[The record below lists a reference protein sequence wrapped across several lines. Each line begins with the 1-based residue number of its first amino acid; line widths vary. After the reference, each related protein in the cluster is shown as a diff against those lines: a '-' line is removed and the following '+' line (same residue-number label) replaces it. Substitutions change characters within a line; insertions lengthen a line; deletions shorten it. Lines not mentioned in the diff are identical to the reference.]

1 MLIDRNLYEWRAAG
15 GIGGIAPDVNRRS
28 GNASYTDLAARGTS
42 RKSMAPT
49 AGPFSCLVEALPAR
63 LKDKRLFRCF
73 QNQKIIDMMKM
84 RANIITIK
92 LEIMN
97 TRETLVLKTLTW
109 KQTLTGSVPG
119 GFVDRLL
126 DENPEK
132 ADEITKNV
140 CARIPLQLAQEME
153 TVGNML
159 DLNKREIITMALND
173 FLEKARDT
181 LTEFKAWPDDVE
193 G

>member
-1 MLIDRNLYEWRAAG
+1 MLIERNLYEWRAAG

>member
-1 MLIDRNLYEWRAAG
+1 MLIERNLYEWRAAG

-73 QNQKIIDMMKM
+73 QNQKIVDMMKM

-109 KQTLTGSVPG
+109 KQTLIGSVPG